1 VIIAYAPEAARAAL
15 AFGFGTLGLDEI
27 VSLTSVGNLKSRR
40 VMEKIAMTCDPG
52 DDFENPRIEVGSPLR
67 PHVLYRIGRG
77 GEGG

>member
-1 VIIAYAPEAARAAL
+1 
-15 AFGFGTLGLDEI
+15 
-27 VSLTSVGNLKSRR
+27 
-40 VMEKIAMTCDPG
+40 MEKIAMTCDPG